1 MTDRELL
8 EFAAK
13 AAGIAGFWVDVGL
26 NTGSDASPMIWDPR
40 NDDGDCA
47 RMEAALGIHVTWHS
61 DGVVC
66 GKRIWQETAM
76 FEDHNGDRQ
85 AARRIASL
93 RIAAAIGK
101 AMP

>member
-1 MTDRELL
+1 MTDREML
-8 EFAAK
+8 ELAAK
-13 AAGIAGFWVDVGL
+13 AMHAKPDEQAHDGTLLFGRARWNPLV
-26 NTGSDASPMIWDPR
+26 
-40 NDDGDCA
+40 DDGDCA
-47 RMEAALGIHVTWHS
+47 RMEAAIGIHVTWHS

-76 FEDHNGDRQ
+76 FEDHNGDKQ

-93 RIAAAIGK
+93 RIAAEIGK